1 MKKKV
6 FDKFHSLKVDGLT
19 KRWLLNIILVVV
31 IVLAV
36 TFTVAC
42 VTIKNYYY
50 NSVENILKSG
60 ASTNA
65 VNYFSNNLDS
75 GTSLES
81 SAVKFIDNYAYKE
94 KTTVWVI
101 DNNGRVLASSNGFL
115 VSNTKMED
123 YDAAKSS
130 DSGTGKYVGKIY
142 DGGDKVMALTRV
154 IQNSAGA
161 NVGAVRVM
169 TNIEDVDSQIFT
181 VIAIMLVLVLFVFA
195 IILLSNLFFIRSII
209 IPVKQI
215 TKTTN
220 EIAHGNLNA
229 VSYTHLTLPTNSLV

>member
-75 GTSLES
+75 VTSLES

-101 DNNGRVLASSNGFL
+101 DNNG
-115 VSNTKMED
+115 
-123 YDAAKSS
+123 
-130 DSGTGKYVGKIY
+130 
-142 DGGDKVMALTRV
+142 
-154 IQNSAGA
+154 
-161 NVGAVRVM
+161 
-169 TNIEDVDSQIFT
+169 
-181 VIAIMLVLVLFVFA
+181 
-195 IILLSNLFFIRSII
+195 LSLIHI
-209 IPVKQI
+209 
-215 TKTTN
+215 
-220 EIAHGNLNA
+220 
-229 VSYTHLTLPTNSLV
+229 

>member
-81 SAVKFIDNYAYKE
+81 SAVKFIDNYLQTDFWSAIPKWRIMTPQ
-94 KTTVWVI
+94 KAPI
-101 DNNGRVLASSNGFL
+101 PARVNMS
-115 VSNTKMED
+115 
-123 YDAAKSS
+123 AKF
-130 DSGTGKYVGKIY
+130 
-142 DGGDKVMALTRV
+142 
-154 IQNSAGA
+154 
-161 NVGAVRVM
+161 M
-169 TNIEDVDSQIFT
+169 TAE
-181 VIAIMLVLVLFVFA
+181 
-195 IILLSNLFFIRSII
+195 IR
-209 IPVKQI
+209 
-215 TKTTN
+215 
-220 EIAHGNLNA
+220 
-229 VSYTHLTLPTNSLV
+229 

>member
-94 KTTVWVI
+94 KPPF
-101 DNNGRVLASSNGFL
+101 GL
-115 VSNTKMED
+115 
-123 YDAAKSS
+123 
-130 DSGTGKYVGKIY
+130 
-142 DGGDKVMALTRV
+142 
-154 IQNSAGA
+154 
-161 NVGAVRVM
+161 
-169 TNIEDVDSQIFT
+169 
-181 VIAIMLVLVLFVFA
+181 
-195 IILLSNLFFIRSII
+195 SII
-209 IPVKQI
+209 TAGCLPLQTDFWSAIPKWRIMTPQKAPIPARVNMSAKFM
-215 TKTTN
+215 TA
-220 EIAHGNLNA
+220 EIR
-229 VSYTHLTLPTNSLV
+229 

>member
-101 DNNGRVLASSNGFL
+101 DNNGRVLASSNGFWSAIPKWRIMTPQKAPIPAR
-115 VSNTKMED
+115 VNMS
-123 YDAAKSS
+123 AKF
-130 DSGTGKYVGKIY
+130 
-142 DGGDKVMALTRV
+142 
-154 IQNSAGA
+154 
-161 NVGAVRVM
+161 M
-169 TNIEDVDSQIFT
+169 TAE
-181 VIAIMLVLVLFVFA
+181 
-195 IILLSNLFFIRSII
+195 IR
-209 IPVKQI
+209 
-215 TKTTN
+215 
-220 EIAHGNLNA
+220 
-229 VSYTHLTLPTNSLV
+229 